1 MGTDG
6 GGPAHSRAGLVFV
19 ISGPSGAGK
28 STLCQYLRTQCPQLN
43 YSVSY
48 TTRSPR
54 PGEKAGCD
62 YHFIDDATFRR
73 RIDQGYWAEWAKVHE
88 HYYGT
93 SSQFIE
99 EHQAAGRHVLLEIDV
114 QGATQVQSRYPRS
127 ITIFIAPPSLA
138 SLGERLAQRGT
149 DSKQTIARRVAAAQQ
164 EMDQRAGYRHV
175 IVNDDLSR
183 AKAALTALV
192 RSYLKENP

>member
-6 GGPAHSRAGLVFV
+6 GGPAYSRAGLVFV

-54 PGEKAGCD
+54 PGEKAGRD

-73 RIDQGYWAEWAKVHE
+73 RIDQGYWAEWAKVHD

-138 SLGERLAQRGT
+138 SLGERLVQRGT